1 MSTLNVDNLKT
12 LSGNGINIY
21 RYFDDVD
28 TIRSTN
34 VNFGEPLEFSI
45 VDRSL
50 KSGCT
55 DPGSVNYD
63 IFADRDDGSCR
74 YELDCNDKYLKGSN
88 ILNTVIDINRGYNMI
103 SFPYQFSYE
112 GFNLFD
118 LLMSSYTATGDIY
131 SGGFVDNDFVMSFF
145 DDKVF
150 TAVFMN
156 GEWKNVSDDGYDISV
171 LTPGMGIVLNVNR
184 SGKMNWNLE

>member
-1 MSTLNVDNLKT
+1 
-12 LSGNGINIY
+12 
-21 RYFDDVD
+21 
-28 TIRSTN
+28 
-34 VNFGEPLEFSI
+34 
-45 VDRSL
+45 
-50 KSGCT
+50 
-55 DPGSVNYD
+55 
-63 IFADRDDGSCR
+63 
-74 YELDCNDKYLKGSN
+74 
-88 ILNTVIDINRGYNMI
+88 MI